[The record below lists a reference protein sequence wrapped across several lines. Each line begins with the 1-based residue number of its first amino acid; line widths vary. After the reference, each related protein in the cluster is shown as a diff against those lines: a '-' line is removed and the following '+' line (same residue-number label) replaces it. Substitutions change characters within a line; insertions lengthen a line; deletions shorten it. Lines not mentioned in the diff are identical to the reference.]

1 MTSVQHKDA
10 RDDLRWEIKLQEP
23 RSRDVVRIHS
33 YCLPVLAYNDAFRRR
48 TVWSIASL
56 PAHDLLHI
64 IKANLVRPT
73 EAISRLPAVELSLFD
88 ILMNEVVPRF

>member
-1 MTSVQHKDA
+1 MISGWRSNFRNHF
-10 RDDLRWEIKLQEP
+10 
-23 RSRDVVRIHS
+23 SRDVVRIHS
-33 YCLPVLAYNDAFRRR
+33 YCLPVLAYGDAFQRR
-48 TVWSIASL
+48 TVWSIPSP

-88 ILMNEVVPRF
+88 ILVNEVVPRFQ